1 MTFDLVKNATLLED
15 LSALA
20 DGEVEDVAALCAH
33 WQRNDRVRAA
43 WHAYHLIGDVLR
55 SDDLAAVPSRD
66 AAFLARLQTRLA
78 EEPVVLAPAPA
89 SSRVDAARG
98 GTGGQG
104 RVASAWTWRTA
115 SAVAAGFVAIAGV
128 YTVLRP
134 FAPLSTPDA
143 ALASA
148 SPTAVPATALPAT
161 ALPAPAVPA
170 TAVPPTAGAATAG
183 AAQFASVEAAAPPP
197 ATLVL
202 TGKLLRDA
210 QLDAYLAAHE
220 QFAGSSAL
228 GIPSAFLRSATV
240 RAPGR

>member
-1 MTFDLVKNATLLED
+1 MTFDPVKDATLLED

-20 DGEVEDVAALCAH
+20 DGEVEEVAALCAH

-66 AAFLARLQTRLA
+66 AAFLASLQARLA

-89 SSRVDAARG
+89 SSRVDAARA
-98 GTGGQG
+98 GTVGQG
-104 RVASAWTWRTA
+104 RVAPTWSWRTA
-115 SAVAAGFVAIAGV
+115 SAIAAGFVAIAGV

-134 FAPLSTPDA
+134 SAPLTTPDA

-148 SPTAVPATALPAT
+148 SPTAVLAPAVPAL
-161 ALPAPAVPA
+161 AVPA
-170 TAVPPTAGAATAG
+170 TAVPATADV
-183 AAQFASVEAAAPPP
+183 ARLASVEAAAPPP